1 MYVCVCNG
9 HRSQDIQRTA
19 QEQKLTCA
27 RAIYDA
33 LGGPVC
39 CGTCLDTAQ
48 DLVDE
53 VHGARRQALA
63 GQAPCGLQRQTVANA
78 NEVPRRMLAAE

>member
-19 QEQKLTCA
+19 REQKLTCA
-27 RAIYDA
+27 KAIYDV

-39 CGTCLDTAQ
+39 CGTCLDVAQ
-48 DLVDE
+48 DLIDS
-53 VHGARRQALA
+53 VHGTGCLA
-63 GQAPCGLQRQTVANA
+63 PHGETPCGLQQQSGANA
-78 NEVPRRMLAAE
+78 NEAPRRLLAAE

>member
-19 QEQKLTCA
+19 REQKLTCA
-27 RAIYDA
+27 KAIYDA

-39 CGTCLDTAQ
+39 CGTCLDMAQ
-48 DLVDE
+48 DLVDDVRDASCQP
-53 VHGARRQALA
+53 VHGQT
-63 GQAPCGLQRQTVANA
+63 PCGLQQQTVANA
-78 NEVPRRMLAAE
+78 NQAPRRLFAAE